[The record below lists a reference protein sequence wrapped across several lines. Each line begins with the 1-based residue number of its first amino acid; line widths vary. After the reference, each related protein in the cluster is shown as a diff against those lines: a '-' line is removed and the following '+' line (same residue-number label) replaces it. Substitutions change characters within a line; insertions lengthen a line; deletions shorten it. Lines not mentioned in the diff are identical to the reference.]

1 VAITTGDGLIAASK
15 QLVPYT
21 KTAAVTTIALN
32 RHTIRGAAGNPGA
45 GTLASLGATIPGA
58 VPTDATSGM
67 PTINAFGGGATGY
80 LSRVNWNNSV
90 VGRIEL
96 WDILYAV
103 NIPSSAAGFQSLQTL
118 TVTAPSSYLGRC
130 PSGHGDGCRIFLWAT
145 TQVAANAVTITVTY
159 TNSAG
164 TGSRSTGASGSLSGL
179 IVGRWIELPL
189 QAGDSGVDEIDTVVV
204 GGTAAATGAINVIV
218 VRPLWTNRVPLAN
231 GGDLNALD
239 KTGMPIVYADSALI
253 LTSIPDSTAAG
264 IPDLSLEIAN
274 G

>member
-1 VAITTGDGLIAASK
+1 MAITTADGYIAAAK
-15 QLVPYT
+15 QIIPLT
-21 KTAAVTTIALN
+21 KTASITTVAAQ
-32 RHTIRGAAGNPGA
+32 RSTQFGSAGNPGA
-45 GTLASLGATIPGA
+45 GTTAFTTALTGA
-58 VPTDATSGM
+58 VPTDATTGY
-67 PTINAFGGGATGY
+67 PAINAFGGGATGY
-80 LSRVNWNNSV
+80 LTRVGYALSV
-90 VGRIEL
+90 AGRLEL
-96 WDILYAV
+96 WDILWGINV
-103 NIPSSAAGFQSLQTL
+103 PTTPAAPTTYTIASN
-118 TVTAPSSYLGRC
+118 PSYLGRC

-164 TGSRSTGASGSLSGL
+164 TGSRSTGASVSLSGL

-231 GGDLNALD
+231 SGDLNALD

-253 LTSIPDSTAAG
+253 LTTIPDSTAAG